1 MKTKKF
7 DAFMYIGLAV
17 IVVEAL
23 TLAGIH
29 ITSRADSRM
38 DQAITIE
45 EAPPI
50 EVSEKTDT
58 KEPIY
63 KAITVS
69 EDDAILLEQIIW
81 AEANNQNFKGQK
93 ACCEVIFN
101 RVLSPDWPDTIYDV
115 LSQKGQFATWKS
127 RGKAKPTEVQSDV
140 ISEVLRETE
149 TVLPDTSY
157 VYFDTKG
164 VNGQDHVKIQDHVFG
179 R

>member
-1 MKTKKF
+1 MKKF
-7 DAFMYIGLAV
+7 DAIMYIGLAV
-17 IVVEAL
+17 IIVEVMA
-23 TLAGIH
+23 LAGIH
-29 ITSRADSRM
+29 ITSRAAARM
-38 DQAITIE
+38 EDAIEIT

-50 EVSEKTDT
+50 DVSEKTDT
-58 KEPIY
+58 KEPVY
-63 KAITVS
+63 KDIQVS
-69 EDDAILLEQIIW
+69 EEDAVLLEQIIW

-101 RVLSPDWPDTIYDV
+101 RVLSDEWPDTIYDV
-115 LSQKGQFATWKS
+115 LSQRGQFVTWKN

-164 VNGQDHVKIQDHVFG
+164 KNGRDHVRIQDHAFG

>member
-1 MKTKKF
+1 MKKF
-7 DAFMYIGLAV
+7 DAIMYIGLAV
-17 IVVEAL
+17 IIVEVMA
-23 TLAGIH
+23 LAGIH
-29 ITSRADSRM
+29 ITSRAAARM
-38 DQAITIE
+38 EDAIEIT

-50 EVSEKTDT
+50 DVSEKTDT
-58 KEPIY
+58 KEPVY
-63 KAITVS
+63 KDIQVS
-69 EDDAILLEQIIW
+69 EEDAVLLEQIIW
-81 AEANNQNFKGQK
+81 AEANNQNFTGQK

-101 RVLSPDWPDTIYDV
+101 RVLSPEWPDTIYDV
-115 LSQKGQFATWKS
+115 LSQRGQFVTWKS

-164 VNGQDHVKIQDHVFG
+164 KNGRDHVRIQDHAFG

>member
-1 MKTKKF
+1 MKKF
-7 DAFMYIGLAV
+7 DAIMYIGLAV
-17 IVVEAL
+17 IIVEVMA
-23 TLAGIH
+23 LAGIH
-29 ITSRADSRM
+29 ITSRAAARM
-38 DQAITIE
+38 EDAIEIT

-50 EVSEKTDT
+50 ETAAPE
-58 KEPIY
+58 KEPVY
-63 KAITVS
+63 KDITVS
-69 EDDAILLEQIIW
+69 EEDAVLLEQIIW
-81 AEANNQNFKGQK
+81 AEANNQNFTGQK

-101 RVLSPDWPDTIYDV
+101 RVLSDECPDTIYGV
-115 LSQKGQFATWKS
+115 LSQKGQFVTWKN

-164 VNGQDHVKIQDHVFG
+164 KNGRDHVRIQDHAFG

>member
-1 MKTKKF
+1 MKKKF
-7 DAFMYIGLAV
+7 DAIMYVGLAV
-17 IVVEAL
+17 IIVEVMA
-23 TLAGIH
+23 LAGIH
-29 ITSRADSRM
+29 ITSRAAARM
-38 DQAITIE
+38 EDAIEIT

-50 EVSEKTDT
+50 EVSEKTD
-58 KEPIY
+58 KPPVY

-69 EDDAILLEQIIW
+69 EDDAVLLEQIIW
-81 AEANNQNFKGQK
+81 AEANNQDFKGQK

-101 RVLSPDWPDTIYDV
+101 RVLSDEWPDTIYDV
-115 LSQKGQFATWKS
+115 LSQKGQFVTWKS

-164 VNGQDHVKIQDHVFG
+164 VNGRDHVKIQDHVFG